1 MLATLT
7 LVASTATAA
16 LIPASAQAA
25 SSAHAAA
32 TSTGASAHSSTG
44 NSSST
49 SASSSATSGV
59 SNTDVTLTMSDGV
72 GLAGI
77 LTQPSA
83 PGPHPAIVFVSSW
96 GLPDFE
102 YYDQAQQFAADGYIV
117 LEYDPRG
124 FYNSGGT
131 IDVASPQDVADVS
144 TVITWLLGNT
154 SADPGEIGVGGV
166 SYGAGLS
173 LLAAAHDPRIKAVA
187 SMSTWTDLDYSLYPN
202 DTRHQESTGLLVAAG
217 ELTGRLSPDF
227 ENIVSDFY
235 ADKDVPQVLQ
245 WGAVRSPQTY
255 INEINANGAAVFIS
269 NGLQDSIFAPNQL
282 TPFYNDLTT
291 PKYLMLQPG
300 DHATAEA
307 SGLLGLGN
315 TVWTNVHAWFDHYLT
330 GADNGINT
338 QDPVQ
343 VEPVGGSSYEG
354 YANLAALS
362 TSTATFQL
370 GGANWLGTGSLS
382 YAAPGSWS
390 TGIDVGTATCASGGT
405 LEISGLLTQLLDLPP
420 SCWLPI
426 IDRSDA
432 AVWQSGAMTSEQ
444 KLRGAAS
451 IDLTFTPSASSGTLY
466 AYLYDVNWAD
476 DGTLISYVPYTYLDA
491 TPGKSMT
498 INAQFLTA
506 AYNIPSGDSIAV
518 VVGTKDPLFLDNDQS
533 GSTVTFGGPS
543 SVILPLN

>member
-1 MLATLT
+1 MPFRFRQFGAARPVGRVRRGRRVQALMLAALT
-7 LVASTATAA
+7 FAASAASAA
-16 LIPASAQAA
+16 LVPAQ
-25 SSAHAAA
+25 AHAASAA
-32 TSTGASAHSSTG
+32 TA
-44 NSSST
+44 
-49 SASSSATSGV
+49 V

-77 LTQPSA
+77 LTQPSS
-83 PGPHPAIVFVSSW
+83 PGPHPAIVFISSW

-144 TVITWLLGNT
+144 TVITWLLANT
-154 SADPGEIGVGGV
+154 SANPSEIGVGGV

-173 LLAAAHDPRIKAVA
+173 LLAAANDPRIKAVA

-202 DTRHQESTGLLVAAG
+202 NTRHQESTDLLAAAA

-227 ENIVSDFY
+227 ENILSDFY
-235 ADKDVPQVLQ
+235 ADKDVPQILQ

-255 INEINANGAAVFIS
+255 INEINANNPAVFIS

-307 SGLLGLGN
+307 GGLLGLSN
-315 TVWTNVHAWFDHYLT
+315 SVWTNVHAWFDHYLT
-330 GADNGINT
+330 GAANGIDT

-354 YANLAALS
+354 YPSLSALS
-362 TSTATFQL
+362 TSSATFQL

-390 TGIDVGTATCASGGT
+390 TGISVGTATCASGGT
-405 LEISGLLTQLLDLPP
+405 LEVSGLLTQLLDLPP
-420 SCWLPI
+420 SCWLPV
-426 IDRSDA
+426 IDRGDA
-432 AVWQSGAMTSEQ
+432 AVWQSDAMSSEL

-451 IDLTFTPSASSGTLY
+451 INLTFTPSASSGTLY

-476 DGTLISYVPYTYLDA
+476 DGTLISYVPYTYLNA
-491 TPGKSMT
+491 TPGEPMT
-498 INAQFLTA
+498 INAQLLTA
-506 AYNIPSGDSIAV
+506 AYDIPSGDSIAV
-518 VVGTKDPLFLDNDQS
+518 VVGTKDPLFLDDDQS

-543 SVILPLN
+543 SVTLPLS

>member
-1 MLATLT
+1 MPFRFRQFGAARPVGRVRRGRRVQALMLAALT
-7 LVASTATAA
+7 LVASATSAA
-16 LIPASAQAA
+16 LVPAQ
-25 SSAHAAA
+25 AHAASAA
-32 TSTGASAHSSTG
+32 TA
-44 NSSST
+44 
-49 SASSSATSGV
+49 V

-77 LTQPSA
+77 LTQPSS
-83 PGPHPAIVFVSSW
+83 PGPHPAIVFISSW

-144 TVITWLLGNT
+144 TVITWLLANT
-154 SADPGEIGVGGV
+154 GANPSEIGVGGV

-173 LLAAAHDPRIKAVA
+173 LLAAANDPRIKAVA

-202 DTRHQESTGLLVAAG
+202 NTRHQESTDLLAAAA

-227 ENIVSDFY
+227 ENILSDFY
-235 ADKDVPQVLQ
+235 ADKDVPQILQ

-255 INEINANGAAVFIS
+255 INEINVNNPAVFIS

-307 SGLLGLGN
+307 GGLLGLSN
-315 TVWTNVHAWFDHYLT
+315 SVWTNVHAWFDHYLT
-330 GADNGINT
+330 GAANGIDT

-354 YANLAALS
+354 YPSLSALS
-362 TSTATFQL
+362 TSSATFQL

-390 TGIDVGTATCASGGT
+390 TGISVGTATCASGGT
-405 LEISGLLTQLLDLPP
+405 LEVSGLLTQLLDLPP
-420 SCWLPI
+420 SCWLPV
-426 IDRSDA
+426 IDRGDA
-432 AVWQSGAMTSEQ
+432 AVWQSDAMSSEL

-451 IDLTFTPSASSGTLY
+451 ISLTFTPSASSGTLY

-476 DGTLISYVPYTYLDA
+476 DGTLISYVPYTYLNA
-491 TPGKSMT
+491 TPGEPMT
-498 INAQFLTA
+498 INAQLLTA
-506 AYNIPSGDSIAV
+506 AYDIPSGDSIAV
-518 VVGTKDPLFLDNDQS
+518 VVGTKDPLFLDDDQS

-543 SVILPLN
+543 SVTLPLS